1 MNGVLNIYK
10 ERGMT
15 SFQVVASVKRITGIK
30 KVGHTGTL
38 DPEAEGV
45 LPVCVGRATKLV
57 DYIMDGEKIY
67 RASFQFGKISDT
79 LDAFGEVQE
88 TGEPLPKLA
97 NVTEALQSF
106 MGTTKQIPPMF
117 SALKV
122 QGKRL
127 YELARDGKEI
137 PREAREIHVS
147 KIHLI
152 EYREHSGEGS
162 FLLVCSKG
170 TYVRSIIDDLGRM
183 LGSGAIMTG
192 LVREATGGFQK
203 DASVT
208 LSRLEQEGVE
218 KYLIGMEE
226 VLKSFPAL
234 IVPDVFLNLIVNGVK
249 VKDQRLVSSIKA
261 GLYKGL
267 DGQGKLLGI
276 LERTEDILYLRLNL
290 M

>member
-137 PREAREIHVS
+137 PREARVIHVS
-147 KIHLI
+147 EIHLI
-152 EYREHSGEGS
+152 DYDES
-162 FLLVCSKG
+162 
-170 TYVRSIIDDLGRM
+170 
-183 LGSGAIMTG
+183 
-192 LVREATGGFQK
+192 
-203 DASVT
+203 
-208 LSRLEQEGVE
+208 
-218 KYLIGMEE
+218 
-226 VLKSFPAL
+226 
-234 IVPDVFLNLIVNGVK
+234 
-249 VKDQRLVSSIKA
+249 
-261 GLYKGL
+261 
-267 DGQGKLLGI
+267 
-276 LERTEDILYLRLNL
+276 
-290 M
+290 